1 MPDQSTPVNVQ
12 DDRYL
17 VRDCAMFASLYGTP
31 PEASLRKEVNHVHTH
46 YRTLIEAAPFV
57 VLATSGPGGLDASP
71 RGDPAGFVVVEN
83 EKTLLLPDRRGNNRI
98 DSLANI
104 VTDPRV
110 ALLFLIPGIGETL
123 RVNGRADISIDPA
136 LLRRFAV
143 GGREPR
149 TVLVVHVETVYFQCS
164 RAIARSRL
172 WEPDTRIERSSLP
185 STGTILSDLSHAAI
199 NAETY
204 DQTQEARVKATL
216 Y

>member
-1 MPDQSTPVNVQ
+1 MQSTGNP
-12 DDRYL
+12 YL
-17 VRDCAMFASLYGTP
+17 IGDAAALARLYGAPPLASLK
-31 PEASLRKEVNHVHTH
+31 KEIDHVHAH
-46 YRTLIEAAPFV
+46 YRALIAAAPFV

-71 RGDPAGFVVVEN
+71 RGDPAGFVVVED
-83 EKTLLLPDRRGNNRI
+83 EKTLLLPDRRGNNRV

-104 VTDPRV
+104 ITDPRV

-136 LLRRFAV
+136 LLRRFAMD
-143 GGREPR
+143 GREPR

-172 WEPDTRIERSSLP
+172 WDTDTRIERSSLP
-185 STGTILSDLSHAAI
+185 STGTILSDLSNASI
-199 NAETY
+199 NGETY
-204 DQTQEARVKATL
+204 DQTQEERVKATL